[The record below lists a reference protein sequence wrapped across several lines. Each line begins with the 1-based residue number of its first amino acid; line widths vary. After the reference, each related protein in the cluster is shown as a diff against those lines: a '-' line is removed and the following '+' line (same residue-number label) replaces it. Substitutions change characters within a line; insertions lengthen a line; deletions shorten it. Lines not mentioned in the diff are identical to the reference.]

1 MSLNNP
7 VDFSIDYVIN
17 GPTDITE
24 YLLKLA
30 FYNPNNGY
38 GGIWGPVNDSF
49 TIEQGIREKVINKM
63 VAPLLQ
69 VAGGTTEIIDLSGA
83 KIENLSG
90 GIIWVSVPDFM
101 TGGRR
106 ILEVIE
112 VYPGNIN
119 RAVSNGYNFGNYAA
133 CGASMMNNSL
143 NRLINGLNDGN
154 VTRSFNSFTMVG
166 PNSFIIRDA
175 GSAMFNMI
183 AKVILSYDESF
194 SGVPTKMFDKF
205 AELVELGTKAYIYKT
220 CRRGMQEA
228 VSRFGVTVDD
238 VQDDIQGYSD
248 AAQQFKEFYNDKMKK
263 YMAYADAKGK
273 TDQLKMIVPRKR

>member
-1 MSLNNP
+1 MSLSSP
-7 VDFSIDYVIN
+7 VDFAIDYVMN
-17 GPTDITE
+17 GPTDISE

-30 FYNPNNGY
+30 FHNPNNGY
-38 GGIWGPVNDSF
+38 GGIWGNPNDSF
-49 TIEQGIREKVINKM
+49 SVEQGIREKVIAKM

-69 VAGGTTEIIDLSGA
+69 VAGGQTEIIDLSGA
-83 KIENLSG
+83 QIENLAG
-90 GIIWVSVPDFM
+90 GVIWVSVPDFM

-106 ILEVIE
+106 IIEVIE

-119 RAVSNGYNFGNYAA
+119 RAVANGYNFGSAA
-133 CGASMMNNSL
+133 TCGGGAINNSL
-143 NRLINGLNDGN
+143 SRLMTGLTDSN
-154 VTRSFNSFTMVG
+154 VTRSFNSFTIVG
-166 PNSFIIRDA
+166 PNSFLIRDA

-183 AKVILSYDESF
+183 AKVVLSYDESF
-194 SGVPTKMFDKF
+194 NGVPVKMFDKF

>member
-1 MSLNNP
+1 MSLSSP
-7 VDFSIDYVIN
+7 VDFAIDYVMN
-17 GPTDITE
+17 GPTDISE

-30 FYNPNNGY
+30 FHNPNNGY
-38 GGIWGPVNDSF
+38 GGIWGNNNDSF
-49 TIEQGIREKVINKM
+49 SVEQGIREKVISKM

-69 VAGGTTEIIDLSGA
+69 VAGGQTEIIDLSGA
-83 KIENLSG
+83 QIENLAG
-90 GIIWVSVPDFM
+90 GVIWVSVPDFL

-106 ILEVIE
+106 IIEVVE
-112 VYPGNIN
+112 VYPGNVN
-119 RAVSNGYNFGNYAA
+119 RAVANGYNFGSAAA
-133 CGASMMNNSL
+133 CGSGAINNSL
-143 NRLINGLNDGN
+143 SRLMTGLTDSN

-166 PNSFIIRDA
+166 PNSFLIRDA

-183 AKVILSYDESF
+183 AKVVLSYDESF
-194 SGVPTKMFDKF
+194 SGVPVKMYDKF